1 MEKQDLPINSY
12 LEMQYKEGIN
22 ILKFFLESRYKILQF
37 IGYFNAA
44 VLSFGFSQGVLL
56 TKEKAAGG
64 VIICVL
70 SIFVAGMGLATEFS
84 NRSYLYSYFN
94 TLKEIER
101 TLGADIPDTFK
112 GIFTS
117 GASDMEKSLFHKIFP
132 VHRAHKLFYLTLIT
146 LWTGFS
152 IYHAAL
158 PFIN

>member
-1 MEKQDLPINSY
+1 MEQQDFPVNSY

-56 TKEKAAGG
+56 TKEKATGG
-64 VIICVL
+64 VIICVP

-84 NRSYLYSYFN
+84 NRSYLYSYFT

-101 TLGADIPDTFK
+101 RLGANMHSPPE
-112 GIFTS
+112 GIFTH
-117 GASDMEKSLFHKIFP
+117 GASDMKESLFHKVFP
-132 VHRAHKLFYLTLIT
+132 VHRAHKLFYLTLIA